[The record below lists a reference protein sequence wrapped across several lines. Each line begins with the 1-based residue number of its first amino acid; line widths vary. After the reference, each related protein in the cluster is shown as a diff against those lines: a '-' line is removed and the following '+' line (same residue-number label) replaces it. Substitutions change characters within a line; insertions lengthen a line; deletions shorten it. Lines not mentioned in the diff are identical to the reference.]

1 MLLDADTPQSDPTL
15 EGGFDVETIGLF
27 RTRVARDGAVEVWA
41 KGWRLE
47 SQVPALVPAVI
58 AVGFLFS
65 PFTMEVRAFGA
76 AMLFGCAGSVL
87 RMSRL
92 GFRVDVTGVQV
103 IGVVRTHRVV
113 WQRLDGFL
121 GERNEHEGRCV
132 LLMTDGARLRS
143 PGTLDPDEMDPF
155 WAEGDVSAV
164 DQLNRLITRLRHA
177 LTSGSTPASTSIM
190 DLREDA
196 PSDEGLSPGARRLR
210 ALG

>member
-1 MLLDADTPQSDPTL
+1 M
-15 EGGFDVETIGLF
+15 ETIGLF

-47 SQVPALVPAVI
+47 SQVPALVPALI

-65 PFTMEVRAFGA
+65 PFALHVRASGA
-76 AMLFGCAGSVL
+76 VVLFACAWIML

-92 GFRVDVTGVQV
+92 GFRVDIAGVQL
-103 IGVVRTHRVV
+103 IDVVRTHRVV
-113 WQRLDGFL
+113 WHRVEGFV

-132 LLMTDGARLRS
+132 LVTTEGDRLRS

-164 DQLNRLITRLRHA
+164 DQLNRLMARLRRA
-177 LTSGSTPASTSIM
+177 LTSGIAGTAV
-190 DLREDA
+190 DLTEREALWSSESSDA
-196 PSDEGLSPGARRLR
+196 TDEGISPGARRLR
-210 ALG
+210 LIAGG

>member
-1 MLLDADTPQSDPTL
+1 M
-15 EGGFDVETIGLF
+15 ETNGLF
-27 RTRVARDGAVEVWA
+27 RMQMARDGAVEVWA

-65 PFTMEVRAFGA
+65 PFTLEVRALGA
-76 AMLFGCAGSVL
+76 ATLFGCAWFVL

-92 GFRVDVTGVQV
+92 GFRVDVAGVQMIDV
-103 IGVVRTHRVV
+103 MRTRRVV
-113 WQRLDGFL
+113 WQKLEGFL

-132 LLMTDGARLRS
+132 LLTTEGDRLRS

-164 DQLNRLITRLRHA
+164 DQLNRLMSRLRRA
-177 LTSGSTPASTSIM
+177 FTSGVEPTTADLTERGARRASDPS
-190 DLREDA
+190 ED
-196 PSDEGLSPGARRLR
+196 GVSPGARRLHLS
-210 ALG
+210 AGD